1 MAKFETTYEKRLER
15 TMNAV
20 SMKPVDKIPFHYSG
34 PACMAAMEGISINEF
49 VHDFDRATDVC
60 IHFLN
65 EHPAIDA
72 IHSPTIYPPVLANL
86 WLSEIRTPGEEL
98 PDNELWQVVEHN
110 NMQMEDY
117 ERIIKMGYGAWR
129 EEYFKK
135 YLGNYAEK
143 IKPFLDS
150 VPKTYERIRRE
161 AGVPIMKE
169 GPDAASP
176 IEGFAGARGLVDF
189 FMDIMDEPE
198 LVKKAMD
205 SAFDYLYRTYTG
217 SLDSMAAAGAK
228 PFSCWI
234 GGWRGAPAM
243 LSHDTWME
251 FVWPYVRK
259 FIEATLER
267 GILPILHFDSCWDS
281 EIETLLELPPR
292 SCLLMLDGSTD
303 MRRARNILGDHM
315 AMMGDVPSNMLAFG
329 TDTQVYD
336 YVTSLIDDCGSKTGL
351 IISSG
356 CDSPM
361 NAKPEN
367 VNAMIQAAMDYPC

>member
-1 MAKFETTYEKRLER
+1 MPKFETTYEKRLER

-20 SMKPVDKIPFHYSG
+20 HMKPVDKIPFHYSG
-34 PACMAAMEGISINEF
+34 PACMAKMEGMVIREF
-49 VHDFDRATDVC
+49 VHDFDKATDAC

-65 EHPAIDA
+65 EHPGIDA
-72 IHSPTIYPPVLANL
+72 IHSPTIYPTVLANL
-86 WLSEIRTPGEEL
+86 WLSEIRIPGEDL
-98 PDNELWQVVEHN
+98 PDDELWQVVEHE
-110 NMQMEDY
+110 NMDLEDY
-117 ERIIKMGYGAWR
+117 ERIIQMGYGPWR
-129 EEYFKK
+129 KEYFRK
-135 YLGNYAEK
+135 YLTGYEEK
-143 IKPFLDS
+143 MTPFLQS
-150 VPKTYERIRRE
+150 VPKTYSRIRKE

-176 IEGFAGARGLVDF
+176 IEGIAGARGLVNF

-205 SAFDYLYRTYTG
+205 CAFDSLYQTYTS
-217 SLDSMAAAGAK
+217 SLDAMAAAGTK
-228 PFSCWI
+228 PSSCWI

-243 LSHDTWME
+243 VSHDTWME
-251 FVWPYVRK
+251 YVWPYIRK

-281 EIETLLELPPR
+281 EIETLKELPAR

-329 TDTQVYD
+329 TDNQVYD
-336 YVTSLIDDCGSKTGL
+336 YVTSLINDCGSKTGL

-356 CDSPM
+356 CDCPM

-367 VNAMIQAAMDYPC
+367 VNAMIQATMDYSC